1 MIYFI
6 PSYFLSYIYH
16 TKFSITYFRINT
28 KTFTHVL
35 HITFMTHPQIILHLL
50 YNFWSL
56 ELNFWQSV
64 CRKPMQFV
72 TGRLVGGW
80 LVSVRLVGGFKKIPK
95 ISEKLMYK
103 QKKVRFPEKTQYA
116 ALSLTYN

>member
-1 MIYFI
+1 
-6 PSYFLSYIYH
+6 
-16 TKFSITYFRINT
+16 
-28 KTFTHVL
+28 
-35 HITFMTHPQIILHLL
+35 
-50 YNFWSL
+50 
-56 ELNFWQSV
+56 
-64 CRKPMQFV
+64 MQFV

-103 QKKVRFPEKTQYA
+103 QKKVRLQEKTQYA

>member
-1 MIYFI
+1 
-6 PSYFLSYIYH
+6 
-16 TKFSITYFRINT
+16 
-28 KTFTHVL
+28 
-35 HITFMTHPQIILHLL
+35 MTHPQIILHLL

-116 ALSLTYN
+116 ALSLPYN